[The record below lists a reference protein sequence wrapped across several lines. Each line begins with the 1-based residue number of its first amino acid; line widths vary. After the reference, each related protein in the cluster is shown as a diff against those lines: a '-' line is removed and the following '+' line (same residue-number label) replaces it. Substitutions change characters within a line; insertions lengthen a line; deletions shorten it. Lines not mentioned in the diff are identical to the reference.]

1 MASFQDKS
9 GSLLTALN
17 ILLMFYVLSHVQLSV
32 VPWAAAHQAPPLMN
46 SLARIL
52 EWIAISCSKG
62 SSRLRDQTHLSCIG
76 RRILYH

>member
-9 GSLLTALN
+9 GSLLIALN

-32 VPWAAAHQAPPLMN
+32 VPWAAAHQAPLMN

-52 EWIAISCSKG
+52 EWIAVSYSKG
-62 SSRLRDQTHLSCIG
+62 SSQPRD
-76 RRILYH
+76 